1 MDVSVIAMFRKPR
14 YSCPTLPMMDIHLFQ
29 VLFLQC
35 LKLFTQN
42 AFDSWVDA
50 FMLLLYFMLM
60 IDIVKKK
67 KFHSSTG
74 DCCALS
80 EWYSLGKRI
89 TELNTQ

>member
-1 MDVSVIAMFRKPR
+1 
-14 YSCPTLPMMDIHLFQ
+14 MMDIHLFQ

-67 KFHSSTG
+67 KFIHLLVIAVLWVNGTPLVRGSQS
-74 DCCALS
+74 
-80 EWYSLGKRI
+80 
-89 TELNTQ
+89 